1 MTIVPT
7 LPGPAGTQLRDEHPD
22 DARSRTKPQVL
33 ARITGWAMHSP
44 AGDTPPAAAQSV
56 LAGASCASAVDP
68 ATAGPY
74 ARACR
79 VPDFDRVRSLGRK
92 GTRTMDRATALA
104 VATVAGLG
112 PDVVGHGR
120 PDAVGTGLVLGTA
133 MGSVQSTMDF
143 TRDALT
149 GDRPYLVDPARFP
162 NTVMNFA
169 AGQCAIWHG
178 LRGPNATV
186 IAGRVTGVAA
196 VRYAIRLLTL
206 GHARR
211 VITGAVEELS
221 PQRGWLESHLPGGPE
236 RLLGEGCGVLLL
248 EPAETGTA
256 GPVGDV
262 VAVETGLA
270 ASPEAT
276 RRVLG
281 RVAAAALDALPPGA
295 VLDVHAPYDDRPGSV
310 EADALTAALGGRP
323 RPRVLPTTTTLGDS
337 GAASAVL
344 QTQVALGAL
353 HLRSTGRD
361 GYALVTSLD
370 TEGVVGAL
378 LLRHQWQDAPR

>member
-1 MTIVPT
+1 MTTVPT
-7 LPGPAGTQLRDEHPD
+7 LSGPADTVARPDDDALSGTQPR
-22 DARSRTKPQVL
+22 VL
-33 ARITGWAMHSP
+33 ARITGWAAHSP
-44 AGDTPPAAAQSV
+44 AGDTPSAAASRV
-56 LAGASCASAVDP
+56 LGGTSCASTVDP

-74 ARACR
+74 ALACR

-112 PDVVGHGR
+112 PDVVGQEQ

-186 IAGRVTGVAA
+186 IAGRVTGMAA
-196 VRYAIRLLTL
+196 VRYAIRLLAL

-221 PQRGWLESHLPGGPE
+221 AQRGWLESHLPDGPD

-248 EPAETGTA
+248 EPAGADAA

-262 VAVETGLA
+262 VAVETGVA
-270 ASPEAT
+270 GSPAAT

-281 RVAAAALDALPPGA
+281 RVLTAALDALPPGA
-295 VLDVHAPYDDRPGSV
+295 VLDVHAPYDDRPGSA
-310 EADALTAALGGRP
+310 ESDALTAVLGGRP
-323 RPRVLPTTTTLGDS
+323 RPRVLPTTTMLGDA

-344 QTQVALGAL
+344 QSQVALGAL
-353 HLRSTGRD
+353 HLRSTRRD

-378 LLRHQWQDAPR
+378 LLRHQWQDGPR